1 MILGGKPMDKGKLV
15 PSRHAA
21 PRPASQLASSPMTGV
36 FPGLGTARF
45 VRLHVTP
52 ATAVLLIDLTPG
64 QVAERLAQLLERPPP
79 VGGPVTVAFMNMRN
93 FVAARRKPG
102 ATDAFSAMDQIYPD
116 GVGLQIARQ
125 LLGLP
130 RFARVSG
137 TDTVPLL
144 LDRLPVGSRVFL
156 LGGNRAVSAAAQ
168 AHFPQLFPRAILAGA
183 HHGFFAKAEEAG
195 VIAAIGHA
203 RPDVLLVGMGSPL
216 QERWLARNRHRL
228 PAKLA
233 ICVGGLVDYWA
244 EELRRAP
251 PTLREIGLEWLW
263 ILAQQPF
270 KWRVYSVDAVAFAA
284 ALLHLKR
291 LPSA

>member
-1 MILGGKPMDKGKLV
+1 MDEGKLV
-15 PSRHAA
+15 PSRHVAA
-21 PRPASQLASSPMTGV
+21 GPASQLASSRMTGV

-52 ATAVLLIDLTPG
+52 TTAFPLIDLPPA
-64 QVAERLAQLLERPPP
+64 QVAERLAQLVESPPAP
-79 VGGPVTVAFMNMRN
+79 GGPVTVAFMNMRN
-93 FVAARRKPG
+93 FVAVRRKPG

-144 LDRLPVGSRVFL
+144 LDRLPLGSRVFL
-156 LGGNRAVSAAAQ
+156 LGGNCAVSAAAQ
-168 AHFPQLFPRAILAGA
+168 AHFPQIFPKAVLAGA
-183 HHGFFAKAEEAG
+183 HHGFFAEAEEAR
-195 VIAAIGHA
+195 VLAAIAQA

-233 ICVGGLVDYWA
+233 ICVGGLFYYWA

-251 PTLREIGLEWLW
+251 LTLREIGLEWLW

-270 KWRVYSVDAVAFAA
+270 KWRVYSFDAVAFAA
-284 ALLHLKR
+284 ALMHLKR
-291 LPSA
+291 LPGA